1 MVSPGGC
8 RIWSLSFL
16 LVRQCPALWHM
27 DLYNVGTSFIKFS
40 NRVFL
45 QGGCHNPTGDN
56 NKNATPFFSDILC
69 FKFQFLATVTQ
80 RLTTQLHGTSGS
92 GDNRPTLASASYTTI
107 YLMIWCCFPSMIPI
121 LFGSNS
127 IHLVRN
133 CLVLRSVV
141 KSLLP
146 FMEPSA
152 ASQGLDLPS
161 LSTSVNHSFIPSH
174 LSIHKCL
181 LRTYYVVLCHT
192 DYEVR

>member
-1 MVSPGGC
+1 MP
-8 RIWSLSFL
+8 
-16 LVRQCPALWHM
+16 PH
-27 DLYNVGTSFIKFS
+27 
-40 NRVFL
+40 
-45 QGGCHNPTGDN
+45 
-56 NKNATPFFSDILC
+56 FFSDILC
-69 FKFQFLATVTQ
+69 FKFQLLATVTQ
-80 RLTTQLHGTSGS
+80 RLTRQLHRTSGS

-133 CLVLRSVV
+133 CLVLWSVV

-146 FMEPSA
+146 VMESSA
-152 ASQGLDLPS
+152 TSQGLDLPS

-174 LSIHKCL
+174 LFIHKCL

-192 DYEVR
+192 DYERLDSQWAPWSLGTNTRWDCFFYSSWKK